1 MTFLC
6 NGTEYGA
13 GNMVSTH
20 GDIYSYG
27 VLILEMVTGKRPT
40 DDMFGHGLSLRK
52 YVEMSLI
59 NNRMMD
65 IIDAQ
70 LANEIGNGSAST
82 GDPKGGRAE
91 TLISLLKLGILCS
104 KEMPANRISTKD
116 IIRELHAIKN

>member
-1 MTFLC
+1 
-6 NGTEYGA
+6 
-13 GNMVSTH
+13 
-20 GDIYSYG
+20 
-27 VLILEMVTGKRPT
+27 
-40 DDMFGHGLSLRK
+40 MFGHGLSLRK

-65 IIDAQ
+65 IIDAE